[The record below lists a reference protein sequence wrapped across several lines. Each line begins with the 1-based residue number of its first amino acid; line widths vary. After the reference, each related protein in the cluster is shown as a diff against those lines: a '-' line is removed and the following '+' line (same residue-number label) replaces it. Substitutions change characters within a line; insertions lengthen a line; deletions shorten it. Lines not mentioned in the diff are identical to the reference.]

1 MPADVPRQELTPEQ
15 IVEFL
20 DGESLDVVKD
30 VIPEDPMY
38 VYNPDLYFQAGRQA
52 LRCIRL
58 AQLAAR
64 KEGAPV
70 TSILDFAS
78 GGGRVMRYLHAG
90 YPDASLTACDLYH
103 AGLDLCAEAF
113 GARAV
118 MSDLDPTKIVLDET
132 YDLIWCGSLFTHV
145 GSDMWDTLLT
155 LFDSVLRPGGL
166 LVFTAYGRDTAAL
179 VRSGENLLDLDPQS
193 ADHVLREYDEK
204 GFGFAADYQP
214 ETDHGDALAAR
225 HWVTRTLDRFPS
237 LRLLLYTERAWL
249 GQDVIACEK
258 R

>member
-1 MPADVPRQELTPEQ
+1 MPADVPQQELTAEQ
-15 IVEFL
+15 LIEFL

-38 VYNPDLYFQAGRQA
+38 VYDPELYFQAGRQA

-78 GGGRVMRYLHAG
+78 GGGRVMRYLHAA

-118 MSDLDPTKIVLDET
+118 MSDLDPTKIELGET

-179 VRSGENLLDLDPQS
+179 VRSGENMLDLTPEHAVD
-193 ADHVLREYDEK
+193 VLRDYDEK
-204 GFGFAADYQP
+204 GFGFAADFQP
-214 ETDHGDALAAR
+214 ETDHGDAIAAR
-225 HWVTRTLDRFPS
+225 HWVTRTLDRFPR